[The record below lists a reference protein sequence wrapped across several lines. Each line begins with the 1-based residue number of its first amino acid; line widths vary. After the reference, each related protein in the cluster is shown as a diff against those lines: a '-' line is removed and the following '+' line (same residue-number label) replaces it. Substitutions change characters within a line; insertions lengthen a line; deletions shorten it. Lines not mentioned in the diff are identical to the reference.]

1 MAIYGTAFSVTSACC
16 ATSSAGAISSDVLI
30 TPPTMI
36 RKPCRFASSASASA
50 SVSPPALSSL
60 ILMASCIPQSRS
72 RSARVRQDSSAR
84 SGIGRASALSAWAG
98 FGCSISARLK
108 SASNRH
114 VFARLSLAPA
124 LVGID
129 NAAGAA
135 CRTARIRSANFYAS
149 TRRPKGNDGSP
160 PKPKLGRSG
169 ICKRGPQRIGA
180 AGTDIGANLR
190 CPLSFTAELVAPRPQ
205 PPRAELQ

>member
-160 PKPKLGRSG
+160 PKAE
-169 ICKRGPQRIGA
+169 IGPIR
-180 AGTDIGANLR
+180 NL
-190 CPLSFTAELVAPRPQ
+190 
-205 PPRAELQ
+205 